1 MARTRSSI
9 ALLTGL
15 ALSAGALAGVSRTE
29 PEDKEPARSIPI
41 VGLSGTGSK
50 VKQAG
55 WVRVTSDEALRTL
68 WSEHTG
74 AEPGSPQPP
83 TVDFERCVV
92 IAYFDPKVP
101 NASGVRVDS
110 ITPHELDERSVRVR
124 YDVVQYQSSSFGEHE
139 RPRNVWTAPYGFFV
153 IDRYEGTILFDEN
166 EQHLLNE
173 PPNWQLRWVIH
184 EAPHELQRS
193 GRTQSGGR

>member
-41 VGLSGTGSK
+41 VGISGTGSK

-74 AEPGSPQPP
+74 AEPGAPQPP
-83 TVDFERCVV
+83 TVDFDRCVV
-92 IAYFDPKVP
+92 LACFDPEVG
-101 NASGVRVDS
+101 NASGVRIES
-110 ITPHELDERSVRVR
+110 IEPYEHGLIVR
-124 YDVVQYQSSSFGEHE
+124 YDVVQYQTASFGGGE
-139 RPRNVWTAPYGFFV
+139 PPPPAKNQPYGFFF
-153 IDRYEGTILFDEN
+153 IDRSEGEVWFLEDV
-166 EQHLLNE
+166 QSLLNQ
-173 PPNWQLRWVIH
+173 PPIWRSRWRIEKITKGIDRAH
-184 EAPHELQRS
+184 PAPRGER
-193 GRTQSGGR
+193 